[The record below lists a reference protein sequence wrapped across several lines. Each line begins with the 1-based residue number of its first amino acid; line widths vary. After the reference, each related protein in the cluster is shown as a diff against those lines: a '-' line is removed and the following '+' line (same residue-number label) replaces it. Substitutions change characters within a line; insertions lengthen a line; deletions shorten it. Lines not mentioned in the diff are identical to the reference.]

1 MLLHQFPLTF
11 DQIKR
16 GGLPFIAQLL
26 IILTL
31 IGTDYL
37 GDYSLDDISKFGVF
51 AAADDVFEQFLVGI
65 DVYIVNIS

>member
-11 DQIKR
+11 YQIKR

-37 GDYSLDDISKFGVF
+37 GDYSCDDISKFGAF
-51 AAADDVFEQFLVGI
+51 AAAADFFE
-65 DVYIVNIS
+65 